1 MKSLSIRESARRQSR
16 PRTIGG
22 AFALRGSPGVTCAL
36 EELYRTHRAPLLR
49 YLRRHAGCEDFE
61 DCLQEVFVRAAANA
75 RLYELHNPGGYL
87 CRIAKSVLIDR
98 ARRRARQIR
107 CIPIGCANEP
117 DGAPCQENGL
127 LEQDLRKKIDGV
139 LATLP
144 SRTQIVFSLSRFG
157 GLSYRQIHEQLGM
170 SEAAVEYHMMKA
182 LACLRQALGRD

>member
-1 MKSLSIRESARRQSR
+1 M
-16 PRTIGG
+16 
-22 AFALRGSPGVTCAL
+22 
-36 EELYRTHRAPLLR
+36 
-49 YLRRHAGCEDFE
+49 
-61 DCLQEVFVRAAANA
+61 QEVFLRAAANA

-117 DGAPCQENGL
+117 ESPPCQEDGL
-127 LEQDLRKKIDGV
+127 LEQGLLEEIDGL
-139 LATLP
+139 LAALP
-144 SRTQIVFSLSRFG
+144 SRTQIVFSLSRYG